1 MSFLSKT
8 LDRVKPSPTI
18 AVTTLAGELKAKGM
32 DVIGLG
38 AGEPDFDTPQNIKN
52 AAVAAIAA
60 GKTKYT
66 APDGIPEL
74 KQAICEKLK
83 GNEAVCVSNVIKY
96 VSRYATKGRPEADL
110 QKAQW
115 YLQRLIVEFNKGR
128 EQ

>member
-1 MSFLSKT
+1 MAS
-8 LDRVKPSPTI
+8 DRNDLAQTISPAHYKFRNGIETI
-18 AVTTLAGELKAKGM
+18 DYSLAV
-32 DVIGLG
+32 
-38 AGEPDFDTPQNIKN
+38 
-52 AAVAAIAA
+52 
-60 GKTKYT
+60 
-66 APDGIPEL
+66 
-74 KQAICEKLK
+74 CEKLK